1 MAATHIATVSEE
13 GVDTVIRFSG
23 KVRLPQ
29 GPVSVREIES
39 TGEIV
44 LAPIAPTGEQTG
56 SWAAFLD
63 HLARTPRDPEFM
75 KERPMNR
82 PPVDGKLFG
91 DVSAKRMSWDEFFD
105 LVGTLDVPEEYMAE
119 RPMNRLPVERTI
131 FEDD

>member
-1 MAATHIATVSEE
+1 METTEEGTIMAATHIATVTED
-13 GVDTVIRFSG
+13 GVDTVVRFSG

-29 GPVSVREIES
+29 GPVSVREIEA

-44 LAPIAPTGEQTG
+44 LAPIA
-56 SWAAFLD
+56 
-63 HLARTPRDPEFM
+63 

-82 PPVDGKLFG
+82 PPVDLKLFSDG
-91 DVSAKRMSWDEFFD
+91 SAKRMSWDEFFD